1 MPRSTIVF
9 TSFFLPFSER
19 VLTSSYV
26 SIYNECAL
34 IYSFVWNA
42 ICFLLQLCVWGTDGW
57 EKQKSKPLQI
67 PPGRTPS
74 AVSDTKVQFHQDQI
88 HFLVVHETQIAIFE
102 ANKLEREADTFSFTF
117 SLTI

>member
-1 MPRSTIVF
+1 MH
-9 TSFFLPFSER
+9 FLT
-19 VLTSSYV
+19 LHYV
-26 SIYNECAL
+26 D
-34 IYSFVWNA
+34 V
-42 ICFLLQLCVWGTDGW
+42 ICFLLQLCVWGMDRW
-57 EKQKSKPLQI
+57 EKLKSKPLI

-74 AVSDTKVQFHQDQI
+74 EVSDTKVQFHQDQI